1 MHRMLGTKHMATIT
15 RTPVYVDRVAT
26 AVFVSAA
33 LRPDDLCQTCS
44 YMSRLLLGR
53 LHLKNISFPCH
64 PPPGRPPLDLPVPAL
79 LTKALVA
86 TAAAMMAVVTME
98 VMCGP
103 AVLRPLRAPG

>member
-1 MHRMLGTKHMATIT
+1 MNMMLGTKHMATIT
-15 RTPVYVDRVAT
+15 WTPVYVDRVAT

-53 LHLKNISFPCH
+53 LRLKNISFPCRPPRGL
-64 PPPGRPPLDLPVPAL
+64 PPPDLPVPAPL
-79 LTKALVA
+79 IKALVA
-86 TAAAMMAVVTME
+86 PAAMMAVVTME

-103 AVLRPLRAPG
+103 AVPRLLRAPG